1 MIKQINSDAQWIQVQ
16 QSYHGVPP
24 ISPGAQS
31 AGLLRYNSNTNNIEV
46 YNGLAWFGIDTNA
59 SIDLSSNAKE
69 TLTWAY
75 NKMQEEK
82 RLKDL
87 MDQHPGLKDLHDK
100 FEMMRVLCLEEEKS
114 Q

>member
-1 MIKQINSDAQWIQVQ
+1 MIKQINSDAQWIQVK

-31 AGLLRYNSNTNNIEV
+31 AGLLRYNSNTNSIEV
-46 YNGLAWFGIDTNA
+46 YNGIAWFGIDTNA
-59 SIDLSSNAKE
+59 DIDLSANAKE

-82 RLKDL
+82 RLNDL
-87 MDQHPGLKDLHDK
+87 MARHPGLKDLNDK
-100 FEMMRVLCLEEEKS
+100 FEIMKALCMEEEK

>member
-1 MIKQINSDAQWIQVQ
+1 MIKSISTDGPYIQVQ

-31 AGLLRYNSNTNNIEV
+31 AGLLRYNPNTNNIEV
-46 YNGLAWFGIDTNA
+46 YNGMAWFGIDTTA
-59 SIDLSSNAKE
+59 SINLSSSAKE
-69 TLTWAY
+69 TLTWAH
-75 NKMQEEK
+75 NKMQEEN

-87 MDQHPGLKDLHDK
+87 MARHPGLKDLHDK
-100 FEMMRVLCLEEEKS
+100 FEIMKVLCIEEEK

>member
-1 MIKQINSDAQWIQVQ
+1 MIKQINSDPQWIQVQ
-16 QSYHGVPP
+16 QGYHGVPP

-46 YNGLAWFGIDTNA
+46 YNGMAWYGIDTTVG
-59 SIDLSSNAKE
+59 IDLSSSAKE

-75 NKMQEEK
+75 NKMQEER

-87 MDQHPGLKDLHDK
+87 MAQHPGLKDLHDK
-100 FEMMRVLCLEEEKS
+100 FEMMKVLCMEEEK

>member
-59 SIDLSSNAKE
+59 SIDLSTNAKE

-82 RLKDL
+82 QLKNL
-87 MDQHPGLKDLHDK
+87 MAQHPGLKDLNDK
-100 FEMMRVLCLEEEKS
+100 FEIMKVLCIEEEKR
-114 Q
+114 

>member
-1 MIKQINSDAQWIQVQ
+1 MIKQINSDPQWIQVQ
-16 QSYHGVPP
+16 QGYHGVPP

-46 YNGLAWFGIDTNA
+46 YNGMAWYGIDTNVG
-59 SIDLSSNAKE
+59 IDLSPSAKE

-75 NKMQEEK
+75 NKMQEER

-87 MDQHPGLKDLHDK
+87 MSRHPGLKDSHDK
-100 FEMMRVLCLEEEKS
+100 FEMMKVLCMEEEK

>member
-1 MIKQINSDAQWIQVQ
+1 MIKQINSDPQWIQVQ
-16 QSYHGVPP
+16 QGYHGVPP

-46 YNGLAWFGIDTNA
+46 YNGMAWYGIDTNVG
-59 SIDLSSNAKE
+59 IDLSSSAKE

-75 NKMQEEK
+75 NKMQEER

-87 MDQHPGLKDLHDK
+87 MAQHPGLKDLHDK
-100 FEMMRVLCLEEEKS
+100 FEMMKVLCMEEEK

>member
-59 SIDLSSNAKE
+59 SIDLSSDAKE

-75 NKMQEEK
+75 NKMREDRQ
-82 RLKDL
+82 LKE
-87 MDQHPGLKDLHDK
+87 MMERHPGLKDLHDK
-100 FEMMRVLCLEEEKS
+100 FEIMKVLCIKEEKR
-114 Q
+114 